1 MRRIETGVLI
11 VGGGLAALRA
21 ALEARRAGAEV
32 TIAVKGRLG
41 RSGASAMTSAGYSS
55 VVSDA
60 DSPELHH
67 RDTVRGGY
75 GLNDERLVRIMTE
88 EAPARLRELVGLG
101 APLQVDEEG
110 RPAVH
115 PSADHTEP
123 RTVGTQSHMGL
134 DFTRPLARAALAEG
148 CRALERTVVVDVV
161 LADGEVAGALAVQL
175 AEEEPVLI
183 QAGAVVL
190 GTGGAGRLFSVTS
203 NPNDVTGDGYA
214 IALRAR
220 AALRDMEFI
229 QFYPWRC
236 IVPFDRAR
244 MPIQPSTFVLGGMLR
259 NAQGERFM
267 FAYDPERGE
276 ATSRDVAARGIYEQ
290 IRSGHGVEGGVVLDL
305 SRLSLDDWVRSNPRP
320 ARHFL
325 DRGLDFHRERMIVS
339 PEAHFFMGGAVID
352 ERGATGV
359 PGLYAVGETA
369 GGVHGANRLDSN
381 ALPETQVFGARSGRA
396 AATRSTV
403 PADAT
408 ATATARAWE
417 ERWREAAGREPRE
430 APPHAALRRELQR
443 VMWENLGIVR
453 TRARLAQGLEGVHA
467 LRRRLAAL
475 RPAGARE
482 LAEQAQLENSLLVA
496 EASMTAA
503 RLREESRGAHYREDF
518 PERDDARWQRV
529 ITIRLEEGELRT
541 ALRPVMQEASR
552 R

>member
-11 VGGGLAALRA
+11 VGGGLAALCA

-55 VVSDA
+55 VISEA
-60 DSPELHH
+60 DSPALHYE
-67 RDTVRGGY
+67 DTIRGGY

-88 EAPARLRELVGLG
+88 EAPARLRELVELG
-101 APLQVDEEG
+101 APLQFDEEG
-110 RPAVH
+110 QLAIH
-115 PSADHTEP
+115 PSADHTEA
-123 RTVGTQSHMGL
+123 RTVGTASHMGL
-134 DFTRPLARAALAEG
+134 DFTQPLARAALAEG
-148 CRALERTVVVDVV
+148 CRALERTVVIDVV
-161 LADGEVAGALAVQL
+161 TIDGEVAGAVAIDLDASEL
-175 AEEEPVLI
+175 VLVE
-183 QAGAVVL
+183 AGAVVL
-190 GTGGAGRLFSVTS
+190 GTGGAGRLFAVTS

-214 IALRAR
+214 IALRAG

-259 NAQGERFM
+259 NAEGERFM
-267 FAYDPERGE
+267 QIYDPERGE
-276 ATSRDVAARGIYEQ
+276 ATSRDLGARGIYDQ
-290 IRSGHGVEGGVVLDL
+290 VRSGHGVDGGVVLDVSQL
-305 SRLSLDDWVRSNPRP
+305 TLEDWVRSNPRP
-320 ARHFL
+320 ARHFI
-325 DRGLDFHRERMIVS
+325 DRGLDFQRERMIVS

-352 ERGATGV
+352 EQGATEV

-396 AATRSTV
+396 AAGRLARPAAASGATVVRS
-403 PADAT
+403 
-408 ATATARAWE
+408 WE
-417 ERWREAAGREPRE
+417 ERWGAAAGRDRGE
-430 APPHAALRRELQR
+430 APRYADLRRELQR

-453 TRARLAQGLEGVHA
+453 DAARLAQGLDRVHA
-467 LRRRLAAL
+467 LRGEVGEL
-475 RPAGARE
+475 RSAGARE

-503 RLREESRGAHYREDF
+503 SLRTESRGAHYREDF
-518 PERDDARWQRV
+518 PEREDARWRRV
-529 ITIRLEEGELRT
+529 VALRLEGTELRT
-541 ALRPVMQEASR
+541 ELRAVMREASR
-552 R
+552 S